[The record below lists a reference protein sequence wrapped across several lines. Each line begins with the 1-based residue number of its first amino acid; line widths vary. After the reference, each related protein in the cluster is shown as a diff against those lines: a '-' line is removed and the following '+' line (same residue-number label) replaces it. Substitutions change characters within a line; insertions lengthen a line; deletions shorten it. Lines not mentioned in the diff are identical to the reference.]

1 MLTVEQLA
9 AAQKTAVGNVFAI
22 AAKALEGVEKL
33 AQLNLQAGKTSL
45 TEAQESAQSL
55 FDAKDA
61 STLFAFQT
69 AALQPNADKFQ
80 AYGRQVYDIVS
91 ATNAEIAR
99 VIEESAAEARNTW
112 TATLEQAAKNA
123 PAGTDN
129 AVAFMKQAVAAASS
143 AYDTIQKAVKQAADV
158 AEANV
163 EAVSGTV
170 AKTTGSSRAKR
181 GS

>member
-1 MLTVEQLA
+1 MLTVEQFA
-9 AAQKTAVGNVFAI
+9 AAQKTAVGNIFTI
-22 AAKALEGVEKL
+22 AAKALEGAEKL
-33 AQLNLQAGKTSL
+33 AQLNLQAGKASL
-45 TEAQESAQSL
+45 AEAQEAAQS
-55 FDAKDA
+55 
-61 STLFAFQT
+61 
-69 AALQPNADKFQ
+69 DKFS

-99 VIEESAAEARNTW
+99 VVEESAAEARNVF

-129 AVAFMKQAVAAASS
+129 AVAFMKQAVAAAGS

-170 AKTTGSSRAKR
+170 SRTGGARAKR

>member
-1 MLTVEQLA
+1 MLTVEQFA
-9 AAQKTAVGNVFAI
+9 AAQKTAVGNVITI

-33 AQLNLQAGKTSL
+33 AQLNLQLGKASL
-45 TEAQESAQSL
+45 AEAQETAQSL
-55 FDAKDA
+55 FAVKDA
-61 STLFAFQT
+61 SSLFALQA
-69 AALQPNADKFQ
+69 AALQPNADKVS

-99 VIEESAAEARNTW
+99 VVEESAADARNAF

-129 AVAFMKQAVAAASS
+129 AVAFMKQAVSAASS

-163 EAVSGTV
+163 EAVSASV
-170 AKTTGSSRAKR
+170 SKTGGSRAKR

>member
-1 MLTVEQLA
+1 MLTVEQIV
-9 AAQKTAVGNVFAI
+9 AAQKTTVGNVFTI

-33 AQLNLQAGKTSL
+33 AQLNLQAGRASL
-45 TEAQESAQSL
+45 AEAQETAQSL
-55 FDAKDA
+55 LVVKDP
-61 STLFAFQT
+61 SSLFAVQA
-69 AALQPNADKFQ
+69 AALQPNADKFS
-80 AYGRQVYDIVS
+80 AYGRQVYEIVS

-99 VIEESAAEARNTW
+99 VVEETAAEARSAF

-129 AVAFMKQAVAAASS
+129 AVAFVKSAVAAASS
-143 AYDTIQKAVKQAADV
+143 AYDTIQKAVKQAAEV

-170 AKTTGSSRAKR
+170 AKTPGSRAKR
-181 GS
+181 SS